1 MPALLR
7 PLRTIL
13 AGLLL
18 AFAVVRPAAATDWT
32 DIWWN
37 SDESGWGVNFI
48 QASDFIFAT
57 FFVYGPGNQPTWYTG
72 QMTVDSNGVW
82 SGPLYQTTGTYLG
95 LPWNTNDR
103 TTAQV
108 GTVTFTPS
116 TSYAG
121 TLTYNVNSTNV
132 TKQLA
137 RQTLKAIPLG
147 GKYSGA
153 YLSIFSNCSDSSLN
167 GGFTYFANINVTQT
181 TAGNLQLVIDSN
193 EPATMSGTWVQDGQL
208 YRIPNANYLL
218 RGKTMTAQVTQ
229 IKATAQ
235 GIEGQWTANIGAAF
249 AGCVE
254 QGYFSALYVTN

>member
-1 MPALLR
+1 MPSLIPAL
-7 PLRTIL
+7 RTLL

-32 DIWWN
+32 DLWWN
-37 SDESGWGVNFI
+37 QNESGWGVNFV

-57 FFVYGPGNQPTWYTG
+57 FFVYGSNNQPTWYTG

-95 LPWNTNDR
+95 IPWNSNDR
-103 TTAQV
+103 TTTQV
-108 GTVTFTPS
+108 GTVTFNPS

-121 TLTYNVNSTNV
+121 TLTYNVNNTSV
-132 TKQLA
+132 TKQVT
-137 RQTLKAIPLG
+137 RQTLKTIPLG

-153 YLSIFSNCSDSSLN
+153 YLSIYSNCNDSANN
-167 GGFTYFANINVTQT
+167 GPATYFANFTVTQT
-181 TAGNLQLVIDSN
+181 AGGNLQIAIDSD

-208 YRIPNANYLL
+208 YRIPNASYLL
-218 RGKTMTAQVTQ
+218 RGKTMVAQVTEV
-229 IKATAQ
+229 KGTSQ
-235 GIEGQWTANIGAAF
+235 GIEGQYTANVDAAF
-249 AGCVE
+249 SGCIE

>member
-7 PLRTIL
+7 PLRTLL

-18 AFAVVRPAAATDWT
+18 AFAVIRPAAATDWT

-37 SDESGWGVNFI
+37 PNESGWGVNFV

-57 FFVYGPGNQPTWYTG
+57 FFVYGPGNQPIWYTG
-72 QMTVDSNGVW
+72 QMSVDNNGVW

-95 LPWNTNDR
+95 IPWNTNDR
-103 TTAQV
+103 TATQV
-108 GTVTFTPS
+108 GTVTFTPA

-121 TLTYNVNSTNV
+121 TLTYNVNTTNV
-132 TKQLA
+132 TKQIT

-153 YLSIFSNCSDSSLN
+153 YLSVFSNCNDTSFN
-167 GGFTYFANINVTQT
+167 TGQTYFANINVSQT
-181 TAGNLQLVIDSN
+181 ASGNLTLVFDSN
-193 EPATMSGTWVQDGQL
+193 APSTMSGTWTQEGLL
-208 YRIPNANYLL
+208 YRIPNASYTLA
-218 RGKTMTAQVTQ
+218 GKTMVAQVTQ

-235 GIEGQWTANIGAAF
+235 GIEGQWTANVGAAYP
-249 AGCVE
+249 GCIE
-254 QGYFSALYVTN
+254 QGYFSALFVTN